1 MIFYPIIMVKKVLH
15 SHHINNENYLLIEN
29 NYQENKCLHV
39 LEEMRQCCL
48 KWHKES
54 LCCSGIILDK
64 PYIQKAENE
73 KRAELLSR
81 YYA

>member
-1 MIFYPIIMVKKVLH
+1 MFRKVPASLH
-15 SHHINNENYLLIEN
+15 ARPTLANSINKYYLLIEN

-81 YYA
+81 Y